1 LNGSWRKVSEFF
13 KHRRGLA
20 ILLVSLILLLLVPLA
35 YSTYTR
41 VFSLDTGTYYF
52 KLDNGAGIKFS
63 EPKIYFDNF
72 TWLGDNG
79 IQFTNLKIHDEE
91 VIPGQF
97 YIYVDKP
104 VNITFHNVYEK
115 TSYGYYF
122 KAEVKNPNHLI
133 TTLKIPYPNI
143 TADKIL
149 LYVDGKEA
157 LRLELYDFNHTDYE
171 CWHLSS
177 SDIWFKV
184 TGSTVEIKF
193 MNETEQTG
201 GGGVIVPPI
210 TATATT
216 ATTPTT
222 KTYTTSERTSTRVL
236 SPQGSLLDTLE
247 YFVMDFLS
255 FLQELFGP
263 LLRPIRESGLVEIAG
278 KACLLM
284 LFSMPFIY
292 LMSRGISGGGPRT
305 RGKSRYKRSK
315 RVVRRRPHRKPY
327 K

>member
-1 LNGSWRKVSEFF
+1 MF
-13 KHRRGLA
+13 A
-20 ILLVSLILLLLVPLA
+20 
-35 YSTYTR
+35 
-41 VFSLDTGTYYF
+41 
-52 KLDNGAGIKFS
+52 

-79 IQFTNLKIHDEE
+79 IQFSGLKVHDED
-91 VIPGQF
+91 VIPSQF

-104 VNITFHNVYEK
+104 VNVTLYNVYEK

-149 LYVDGKEA
+149 LYVNGKEA

-193 MNETEQTG
+193 MNETQEMG
-201 GGGVIVPPI
+201 GGGGYYITPTTTTTTSTQPPI
-210 TATATT
+210 TSQTQYTPPPPPIKLEDLLKQLLPLPTPWQISSILTILIEAMIITLITAPILYILSARGETRAT
-216 ATTPTT
+216 
-222 KTYTTSERTSTRVL
+222 
-236 SPQGSLLDTLE
+236 
-247 YFVMDFLS
+247 
-255 FLQELFGP
+255 
-263 LLRPIRESGLVEIAG
+263 
-278 KACLLM
+278 
-284 LFSMPFIY
+284 
-292 LMSRGISGGGPRT
+292 
-305 RGKSRYKRSK
+305 KR
-315 RVVRRRPHRKPY
+315 RRRRPSKSRSRRRT
-327 K
+327 